1 MKKGTWKAVAG
12 IIVIVAVIFLVYR
25 ASQPENF
32 AKDMEQLR
40 TLTESGSEAYSV
52 EVTDAA
58 GNTQTL
64 ADGGKEQLAALI
76 LEMVSEAEAETQI
89 AEDVPALQVK
99 IVGEDT
105 SFEAQLTVYDQG
117 EATDAGVL
125 QTTNDT
131 YAVQNCGQVL
141 NYLAELG
148 FYTER

>member
-1 MKKGTWKAVAG
+1 MKKGTWKAAIG
-12 IIVIVAVIFLVYR
+12 ILVVVAVIILVYR

-32 AKDMEQLR
+32 TQDMEKLR

-58 GNTQTL
+58 GNTQIL

-99 IVGEDT
+99 IVGEDA

-131 YAVQNCGQVL
+131 YTVQNCGQIL